1 MKTILSGIQPSG
13 KLTLG
18 NYLGAIKNFVDLQNT
33 YASSDEEVNFFI
45 FIADLHSITVFQDPV
60 ELRKNIKSILAS
72 YLACG
77 LDPKKVCLFIQSEV
91 PEHAELGYLLQCITY
106 IGELERMTQYKDKM
120 QKQVAGVSSALL
132 TYPVLM
138 AADIL
143 LYNADYVPVGDD
155 QKQHLEMT
163 RNLAER
169 FNTRFGDTFTIPTP
183 IIAKIGAK
191 IMSLQDPSKK
201 MSKSDPVEKSCIY
214 LLDPEN
220 VIRKKISS
228 AVTDSESVV
237 KYDVINK
244 PGISNL
250 MTIMSCVTNQSL
262 EEIEK
267 EFEGKGYGEFKK
279 AVGDAVVN
287 HLSPIQARY
296 YELINSPI
304 LDEILDEG
312 RSKASYFAKKTMRKV
327 HNRMGIGRKIK

>member
-220 VIRKKISS
+220 VIRKKIAS

>member
-33 YASSDEEVNFFI
+33 YASSNEEVNFFI

-169 FNTRFGDTFTIPTP
+169 FNTRFGDTFTVPEP

-228 AVTDSESVV
+228 AVTDSESIV

>member
-169 FNTRFGDTFTIPTP
+169 FNTRFGDTFTVPEP